1 MIAVVL
7 GPFRSADL
15 LVVLYRNG
23 QMILRLAQLYQTR
36 PAPVEQLRIV
46 RDVLAVVATVNL
58 LNFTEK
64 FVEQLFER
72 VPVLGQLA
80 GDVTQGV
87 GAGLLTSATGHA
99 AMNRAR
105 VSTRGVETGPGQAR
119 ASHVWF
125 RTRRAGD
132 PQSGYF
138 PKLRHGFPT
147 SSRSPIVFPQRLM
160 RRWKGWATGSGA
172 Q

>member
-7 GPFRSADL
+7 SPFRSADL

-72 VPVLGQLA
+72 VPVRAARRRCHA
-80 GDVTQGV
+80 GRWGRSVDVSDGPCGYASVQEYRPV
-87 GAGLLTSATGHA
+87 ESTS
-99 AMNRAR
+99 
-105 VSTRGVETGPGQAR
+105 GPGQAR

-125 RTRRAGD
+125 RARRAGH
-132 PQSGYF
+132 PQSGYS
-138 PKLRHGFPT
+138 PEASATASRLQVDRR
-147 SSRSPIVFPQRLM
+147 SSFRSV
-160 RRWKGWATGSGA
+160 
-172 Q
+172 